1 MRETLI
7 EAIVGMKETEALA
20 MADEWLG
27 RGEDPLVVL
36 DACSRAMEVV
46 GGRFEA
52 GEYFLPELMMAGEIL
67 RQISD
72 RVKPRLGREAEVA
85 RRGRVVIGT
94 VKGDIHDIGKD
105 LVVFMLEANGF
116 EVIDLGI
123 DVAPESFVNAIRAWQ
138 PQVVGLSGFL
148 TLAFGTMKET
158 IDAIAIANL
167 REGVKIMI
175 GGGQIDEEVRRHTG
189 ADAYGLHAMD
199 AVNLSKG
206 WTGRP

>member
-20 MADEWLG
+20 TADEWLG
-27 RGEDPLVVL
+27 RGVDPLVVL
-36 DACSRAMEVV
+36 DACSRAMEIV
-46 GGRFEA
+46 GERFEA

-72 RVKPRLGREAEVA
+72 RVKPSLGRPVEIA
-85 RRGRVVIGT
+85 RRGTVVIGT

-105 LVVFMLEANGF
+105 LVVFMLEVNGF
-116 EVIDLGI
+116 RVIDLGI
-123 DVAPESFVNAIRAWQ
+123 DVAPERFVDAIREWQ

-148 TLAFGTMKET
+148 SLAFGSMKET

-167 REGVKIMI
+167 RYRVKIMI
-175 GGGQIDEEVRRHTG
+175 GGGQVDEEVRRYAG
-189 ADAYGLHAMD
+189 ADEYGLNAMD

-206 WTGRP
+206 WTGGH